1 MTDSP
6 SLVRCTTIAVASSLV
21 AFVVSLIAGVAYVW
35 VAALRR
41 PDAERTLG
49 LDLPTFVKHISI
61 PVAAVSFLVALFV
74 VYRHR

>member
-1 MTDSP
+1 MADST

-21 AFVVSLIAGVAYVW
+21 GFVLSLITGVAYVV

-49 LDLPTFVKHISI
+49 LDLPTFVKHISL
-61 PVAAVSFLVALFV
+61 PVAAVSFLVAFFI
-74 VYRHR
+74 VYKHR